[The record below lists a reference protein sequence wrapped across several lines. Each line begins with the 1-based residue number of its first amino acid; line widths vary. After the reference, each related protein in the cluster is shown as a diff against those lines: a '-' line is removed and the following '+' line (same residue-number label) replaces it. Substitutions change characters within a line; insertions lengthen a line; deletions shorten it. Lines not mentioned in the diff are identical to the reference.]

1 MERLREFGFGSW
13 VELGC
18 DRDKWSVVGVKHWQL
33 ECRWREGL
41 WLTEG
46 FGERSRE
53 SSGQH

>member
-1 MERLREFGFGSW
+1 VERLREFGFGSW